1 MNETGRIIYVDNN
14 ATTRIA
20 PEVLEAM
27 LPYLNEYYGNP
38 GSIHTFGG
46 QVAHA
51 VEKARLQLAG
61 LLGASHRNAEGEAT
75 EVIFTSCG
83 TESDNAAIW
92 SALLTQPERRKI
104 VTSKVEHPAVLNL
117 ARELERRGFE
127 IETVGVDGRG
137 RIDLDAVRRA
147 VDANTALLTVMYANN
162 EIGNIYPVE
171 ELADIAHRQG
181 ALFHTD
187 AVQAVG
193 KVPLDL
199 GRSNIDMLSLSGH
212 KLHAPKGVGALYVKR
227 GIRFR
232 PFVVGGHQEKGRRGG
247 TDNVAGVV
255 GLGVAAELAQRGL
268 AEEVAHLTM
277 LRDRLEKGLLA
288 RVPRIA
294 VNGDLDSRLPNTSSI
309 SFEFIE
315 GEAILLLMDQLGIC
329 ASSGSACTTGSLE
342 PSHVLRAMGIPYTS
356 AHGTI
361 RFSFS
366 RYNTVEE
373 VDFIIEK
380 LPGIV
385 ARLRSMSPYWKAE
398 FGR

>member
-1 MNETGRIIYVDNN
+1 M
-14 ATTRIA
+14 
-20 PEVLEAM
+20 
-27 LPYLNEYYGNP
+27 
-38 GSIHTFGG
+38 
-46 QVAHA
+46 
-51 VEKARLQLAG
+51 
-61 LLGASHRNAEGEAT
+61 
-75 EVIFTSCG
+75 
-83 TESDNAAIW
+83 
-92 SALLTQPERRKI
+92 
-104 VTSKVEHPAVLNL
+104 LNL

-137 RIDLDAVRRA
+137 RIDLEAVRKA